1 MDYIFEEHR
10 NGLIL
15 VKNNEKYTEDFNSIL
30 DALDSITDEDII
42 EGFYKDKEKR
52 QSIKSLSVTINR
64 LIKERLTQRKW
75 NSETKIF
82 KPSDYTNGAWKLDFS
97 KGLICIEAAFNHG
110 GDAAHNIMKTIL
122 SSEYNHVEKEYQSEI
137 GVLITATNEL
147 KIAGNYDGAIAS
159 IDKYKSYL
167 KPYMAYATSPLVFIG
182 LKAPKSFFID
192 KDSREVVRINSK
204 INTNLFNN
212 SAD

>member
-10 NGLIL
+10 NGLTL
-15 VKNNEKYTEDFNSIL
+15 VNNNDRYKEDFNSIL
-30 DALDSITDEDII
+30 DALDSITDDNII
-42 EGFYKDKEKR
+42 EGFYNDKENR

-64 LIKERLTQRKW
+64 LIKERLIQRDW

-82 KPSDYTNGAWKLDFS
+82 RPADYSNGAWKLDFS

-137 GVLITATNEL
+137 GVLITATKEL
-147 KIAGNYDGAIAS
+147 KVAGNYDGAIAS
-159 IDKYKSYL
+159 LDKYKSYL

-182 LKAPKSFFID
+182 LKAPETFYID
-192 KDSREVVRINSK
+192 SDSREVIMINS
-204 INTNLFNN
+204 
-212 SAD
+212 

>member
-10 NGLIL
+10 NGLTL
-15 VKNNEKYTEDFNSIL
+15 VNNNDRYKEDFNSIL
-30 DALDSITDEDII
+30 DALDSITDDNII
-42 EGFYKDKEKR
+42 EGFYNDKENR

-64 LIKERLTQRKW
+64 LIKERLIQREW

-82 KPSDYTNGAWKLDFS
+82 RPADYSNGAWKLDFS

-137 GVLITATNEL
+137 GVLITATKEL
-147 KIAGNYDGAIAS
+147 KVAGNYDGAIAS
-159 IDKYKSYL
+159 LDKYKSYL

-182 LKAPKSFFID
+182 LKAPETFYID
-192 KDSREVVRINSK
+192 SDSREVIMINS
-204 INTNLFNN
+204 
-212 SAD
+212 

>member
-1 MDYIFEEHR
+1 MEYTFEEHR
-10 NGLIL
+10 NGLTL
-15 VKNNEKYTEDFNSIL
+15 VNNNDRYKEDFNSIL
-30 DALDSITDEDII
+30 DALDSITDDNII
-42 EGFYKDKEKR
+42 EGFYNDKENR

-64 LIKERLTQRKW
+64 LIKERLIQRDW

-82 KPSDYTNGAWKLDFS
+82 RPADYSNGAWKLDFS

-137 GVLITATNEL
+137 GVLITATKEL
-147 KIAGNYDGAIAS
+147 KVAGNYDGAIAS
-159 IDKYKSYL
+159 LDKYKSYL

-182 LKAPKSFFID
+182 LKAPETFYID
-192 KDSREVVRINSK
+192 SDSREVIMINS
-204 INTNLFNN
+204 
-212 SAD
+212 